1 MQGKGICQLV
11 EIFKTQQ
18 GAVHQC
24 NLKNVFRLEF
34 GGNHSYF
41 KISDF
46 LDFIK
51 QVNNI
56 DIDEM
61 AKNTSRTADVAILMP
76 HYTERCFVLTITDIV
91 NLREIL
97 NGAKF
102 MLQLN
107 SMIRECL
114 YSLV

>member
-1 MQGKGICQLV
+1 MSCQLV
-11 EIFKTQQ
+11 EIFKTQH
-18 GAVHQC
+18 GSVHQC

-34 GGNHSYF
+34 GGHHSFF

-51 QVNNI
+51 RVNQI
-56 DIDEM
+56 DIAEM
-61 AKNTSRTADVAILMP
+61 AKNMSRNADIAILMP
-76 HYTERCFVLTITDIV
+76 HYTERCFLLTITDIL

-102 MLQLN
+102 MVQLN
-107 SMIRECL
+107 SIIRECL
-114 YSLV
+114 HSLV